1 MEKLAAT
8 ESACALRVWVCRT
21 IVDCGDVYVV
31 VDCDLLHVFVAGKSV
46 GGLRYDVLRA
56 TRS

>member
-1 MEKLAAT
+1 VEKLAAT

-46 GGLRYDVLRA
+46 GGL
-56 TRS
+56 